1 MSVSEYLT
9 LKYCELGFQV
19 TQVRPNE
26 MYEIPF
32 LGQHKKLLLSL
43 FFFVLISC
51 EFNYYG
57 DI

>member
-26 MYEIPF
+26 MYENKF
-32 LGQHKKLLLSL
+32 LS
-43 FFFVLISC
+43 
-51 EFNYYG
+51 
-57 DI
+57 